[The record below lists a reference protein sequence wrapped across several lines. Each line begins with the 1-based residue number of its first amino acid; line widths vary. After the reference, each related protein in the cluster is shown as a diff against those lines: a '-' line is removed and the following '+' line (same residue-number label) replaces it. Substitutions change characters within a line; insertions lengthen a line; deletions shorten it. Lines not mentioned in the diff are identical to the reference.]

1 MICLMVI
8 YGKRCESFINILE
21 WYVKTYDIYH
31 VFYRISLDY
40 FKKHSNLDYLYT
52 AFTEQEFRELQHND
66 IKTFHF

>member
-21 WYVKTYDIYH
+21 WYVKTYRIYH

-52 AFTEQEFRELQHND
+52 AFT
-66 IKTFHF
+66 